1 MKQRP
6 VHGSTSSLFLI
17 ELIIAAGFLSL
28 TAAACVRLYLYAQEL
43 SEESSDVTHAVN
55 EAQNMAESYLAG
67 DGTLADGIR
76 LYAETAGMSEETA
89 ARMSVETE
97 NVTQEAASVL
107 SVPAAAQITETSFGY
122 DENWTLISFSETAG
136 CSYVMTVTLEENPDA
151 AGTSVLHIC
160 VVKDTEED
168 DVLFELETARYLSG
182 GVQDDNSEAH
192 NNAEAAQDDAGGT
205 QSEADGALDDA
216 GTGGKEAS

>member
-1 MKQRP
+1 MKLRP

-28 TAAACVRLYLYAQEL
+28 TAAACVRLYLYAQEV

-76 LYAETAGMSEETA
+76 LYAETAEMSEETA
-89 ARMSVETE
+89 AQMSAEME
-97 NVTQEAASVL
+97 NATQETAQVL
-107 SVPAAAQITETSFGY
+107 SVAAAAQITETSFGY

-136 CSYVMTVTLEENPDA
+136 CSYVMTVTLEENPDT

-160 VVKDTEED
+160 VARDTED

-216 GTGGKEAS
+216 DTGGKEAS